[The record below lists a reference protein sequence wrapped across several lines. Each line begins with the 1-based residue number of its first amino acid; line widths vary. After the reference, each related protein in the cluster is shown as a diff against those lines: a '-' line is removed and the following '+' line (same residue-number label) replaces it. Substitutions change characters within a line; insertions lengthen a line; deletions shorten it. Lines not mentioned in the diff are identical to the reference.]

1 MFSLNTKI
9 IANERIVAI
18 NIKILNLNFIKSVN
32 TKKIMQKSNIEN
44 KAALSPDNNTSIT
57 EERISKEI
65 LKKKYF
71 LFFSNIKKETI
82 TIGNILET

>member
-1 MFSLNTKI
+1 MSEKI
-9 IANERIVAI
+9 SVI

-32 TKKIMQKSNIEN
+32 TKKIKLKSTIEK
-44 KAALSPDNNTSIT
+44 KAALSPDINTKMT
-57 EERISKEI
+57 EERMSKET

-71 LFFSNIKKETI
+71 LFSSNIKNDTI